1 MTQLKPISP
10 RDAAALIETGALVV
24 DIREATERESGIIR
38 NAAHAPLSA
47 LSACAIPVAPGQP
60 VIFHCKTGG
69 RTGLNAEA
77 LADKVRG
84 GDPYVL
90 QGGIDAWRAE
100 GLPVDQPE

>member
-1 MTQLKPISP
+1 MSHLKPLSP

-24 DIREATERESGIIR
+24 DIREAAERQTGVIR

-47 LSACAIPVAPGQP
+47 LSACEIPAAPGQP
-60 VIFHCKTGG
+60 VIFHCKSGG

-77 LADKVRG
+77 LAGKARG
-84 GDPYVL
+84 GDSYVL

-100 GLPVDQPE
+100 GLPVEQPE